1 MFLRVLHNRLEQ
13 KVLLVK
19 SIIFL
24 KNSFISEI
32 VCFFSKSTDHFKW
45 SIYSFMLLFF
55 LEVEKLCKEIM
66 LEKQSYVY
74 FDIYTN
80 G

>member
-1 MFLRVLHNRLEQ
+1 
-13 KVLLVK
+13 
-19 SIIFL
+19 
-24 KNSFISEI
+24 
-32 VCFFSKSTDHFKW
+32 
-45 SIYSFMLLFF
+45 MLLFF

>member
-1 MFLRVLHNRLEQ
+1 MLLHVLHNTLEQ
-13 KVLLVK
+13 KVLLLK
-19 SIIFL
+19 SIIL
-24 KNSFISEI
+24 KKNSFIFEI
-32 VCFFSKSTDHFKW
+32 VWFFSKSTDHFKW

-66 LEKQSYVY
+66 LEKQSCVY
-74 FDIYTN
+74 FDIYAN

>member
-1 MFLRVLHNRLEQ
+1 
-13 KVLLVK
+13 
-19 SIIFL
+19 
-24 KNSFISEI
+24 
-32 VCFFSKSTDHFKW
+32 
-45 SIYSFMLLFF
+45 MLLFF

-66 LEKQSYVY
+66 LEKQSRVY

>member
-1 MFLRVLHNRLEQ
+1 
-13 KVLLVK
+13 
-19 SIIFL
+19 
-24 KNSFISEI
+24 
-32 VCFFSKSTDHFKW
+32 
-45 SIYSFMLLFF
+45 MLLFF

-66 LEKQSYVY
+66 LEKQSCVY